1 MCGRSE
7 EAHYCTVASCA
18 QSDLCDSRPRDY
30 SCLPDNIV
38 INYRHSGIWS
48 SHDRNNYNT
57 KTYKS
62 AYAQAVYTLHGTPG
76 IAHQCRPHIPLSTG
90 RLTVRCPPFEN
101 NIQNKLM
108 TPRMSRGLPCIQRA
122 HAQFTVDSSSQSTLS
137 FTAAPLPL
145 PLSAAAT
152 ISCQVSQP
160 TAPTHSSFH
169 FLLGSRFIM
178 CNSVRPGAFAPA
190 TFGRAVLLAPPL
202 AALRPAP
209 PGFAF
214 TLLVMAAACVLI
226 APVPS

>member
-1 MCGRSE
+1 MTQTANVEGSSLYSE
-7 EAHYCTVASCA
+7 STRA
-18 QSDLCDSRPRDY
+18 
-30 SCLPDNIV
+30 
-38 INYRHSGIWS
+38 
-48 SHDRNNYNT
+48 
-57 KTYKS
+57 
-62 AYAQAVYTLHGTPG
+62 LH
-76 IAHQCRPHIPLSTG
+76 
-90 RLTVRCPPFEN
+90 
-101 NIQNKLM
+101 
-108 TPRMSRGLPCIQRA
+108 
-122 HAQFTVDSSSQSTLS
+122 SSSQSTLS

-145 PLSAAAT
+145 PLSQLLPLDTLSA
-152 ISCQVSQP
+152 VSGVSADSAD
-160 TAPTHSSFH
+160 APTHSSFH